1 MCADVALSATVQS
14 ADRALAILAAFS
26 SVRPDRGV
34 SELAAE
40 LGMHKSTVS
49 RLLAVLQARGLVRRD
64 GDRFSP
70 GPELARLG
78 MIAVRS
84 MALVQVARQPLER
97 LAEQTGE
104 TINLA
109 VRQGDEALN
118 VHQVQST
125 HFVGMTD
132 WTGRGA
138 ALHATAN
145 GKALLAFGDGVMS
158 EDLQPLTPR
167 TIVDRAV
174 LEQELEDVRLR
185 GYATAVEELELG
197 LHAVAAPVF
206 DSTGSCVAAVS
217 ISGPSYRLAELEEA
231 GEACVAIAAEIS
243 ACLGFRRAA

>member
-1 MCADVALSATVQS
+1 VQS

-26 SVRPDRGV
+26 SARQDLGV
-34 SELAAE
+34 SELATE
-40 LGMHKSTVS
+40 LGLHKSTVS

-78 MIAVRS
+78 MVAVRS
-84 MALVQVARQPLER
+84 LALAQVAAEPLER

-109 VRQGDEALN
+109 VRQADQALN

-138 ALHATAN
+138 PLHATAN
-145 GKALLAFGDGVMS
+145 GKALLAFGNGGLPEVL
-158 EDLQPLTPR
+158 EQLTPLT
-167 TIVDRAV
+167 IADRAA
-174 LEQELEDVRLR
+174 LEQELEAVRRR
-185 GYATAVEELELG
+185 GYATAVEELERG

-206 DSTGSCVAAVS
+206 DSTGNCVAAVS
-217 ISGPSYRLAELEEA
+217 VSGPSYRLAELAGA
-231 GEACVAIAAEIS
+231 GEACVATAAEIS
-243 ACLGFRRAA
+243 KCLGFRRAA